1 MFTTTRRGYGAGS
14 DSPCGL
20 PSVARLENGSYFGVC
35 RKSKRTSEFLRRG
48 FTDQGVADESRCR
61 SSPPSAAGRTLAR
74 ARRPHPSAAPSQNH
88 PNTTYRIRACRSE
101 ADRILVSLPA
111 LQTLA
116 EWLQRRQAAQDQ
128 GGVPCTVPRTTSS
141 PPAPKGQEDHPFEA
155 PLARGLVRRGA
166 STRAADSQ
174 PDGVT
179 AAHAASQSKGGE
191 T

>member
-1 MFTTTRRGYGAGS
+1 MRQLTDDPLTVSAPDGIPVRATPRS
-14 DSPCGL
+14 L
-20 PSVARLENGSYFGVC
+20 PAAAN
-35 RKSKRTSEFLRRG
+35 
-48 FTDQGVADESRCR
+48 R
-61 SSPPSAAGRTLAR
+61 SAPAPPLQQ
-74 ARRPHPSAAPSQNH
+74 SAAPSQNH

-116 EWLQRRQAAQDQ
+116 EWLRRRQAAQDQ
-128 GGVPCTVPRTTSS
+128 GGVPCPVPRIPSS

-179 AAHAASQSKGGE
+179 AAHAASQSKGGK